1 MANLKIAYNEKVKGL
16 VYKELGLQNV
26 METPNLEKIVVNMGL
41 GEALQNSKLIESGVD
56 QLRTIT
62 GQMPVV
68 TRAKKSIANFKLR
81 EGSPIGVKATLR
93 GERMYEFFERLVSFT
108 LPRVRDFKGLSPKA
122 FDGRG
127 NYSIGLKEQLIFPEI
142 NFDKIE
148 NIKGMNITICTTA
161 RTDEQARCLL
171 RHLGLPLK
179 N

>member
-1 MANLKIAYNEKVKGL
+1 MANLKTAYNEKVQGL

-26 METPNLEKIVVNMGL
+26 METPKLEKIVVNMGL

-56 QLRTIT
+56 QLKVIT

-108 LPRVRDFKGLSPKA
+108 LPRVRVFKGLSPKA
-122 FDGRG
+122 FDGSG

-161 RTDEQARCLL
+161 RTDEQGRCLL